1 MNKPAPTHTPSS
13 PQPPVLSSAAL
24 LQGQR
29 AVVIEHNGERYTLR
43 ETRQGKLILTK

>member
-1 MNKPAPTHTPSS
+1 MNKQTPTTTLPAPAL
-13 PQPPVLSSAAL
+13 PVLNSNQL

-29 AVVIEHNGERYTLR
+29 AVVIDHNGERYTLR